1 MNWIRTRIL
10 PTPSTLLFI
19 AVLSTSTKPSR
30 FCQDIQI
37 HECSSEDPQLT
48 PRILELLDAGFPVV
62 LRATPVGNTSFCPAS
77 TIHPEG
83 PRSWLR
89 HGAFPATGSFPMTML
104 TLSALWACGLPPFEA
119 EFQSLFDGQTLTGCG
134 RYHWLRGA

>member
-1 MNWIRTRIL
+1 MDWIRTRIL
-10 PTPSTLLFI
+10 PTPQYTSVQI

-62 LRATPVGNTSFCPAS
+62 LRSNTGWEQ
-77 TIHPEG
+77 II
-83 PRSWLR
+83 
-89 HGAFPATGSFPMTML
+89 
-104 TLSALWACGLPPFEA
+104 LPGQHD
-119 EFQSLFDGQTLTGCG
+119 QS
-134 RYHWLRGA
+134 